1 MSRTHHHPWFV
12 VVIATMMM
20 MPILSGAHA
29 SSLSSSMDR
38 DDGVAAKTTTTTRER
53 WMDSDSDSVVDASTR
68 WISTDEEQRTD
79 PPYPPYPPY
88 PSYPCAPDPP
98 TPPHPPRPPPAP
110 HPPHPPHPPRAPP
123 NPERPPSPESPP
135 KGTESGVD
143 AVALMI
149 FSALS
154 VAFAVGACYVVMWY
168 GGEEEG
174 NGGGGG
180 RRCEGVGGARRP
192 PRVSREMNLKEE
204 LVDFADYARKEIASG
219 AKSAIVRVQRLTHR
233 DEGEEGDD
241 ESWRRLSD
249 TNPFVRWL
257 KRQLRDEDDDVEAL
271 GESLIDEDDDDYG
284 DLLAEPYSEFT
295 DYFES
300 ANAAP
305 ENFEDVEDASF
316 VRLPARNRSKNPEWL
331 ASGDDDAN

>member
-1 MSRTHHHPWFV
+1 
-12 VVIATMMM
+12 MMM
-20 MPILSGAHA
+20 MMMMMTTTPLAGAHA
-29 SSLSSSMDR
+29 SSSMDR
-38 DDGVAAKTTTTTRER
+38 DDRVAVTTTTRER
-53 WMDSDSDSVVDASTR
+53 WLDSDSDSVVEASTHPLR
-68 WISTDEEQRTD
+68 ISTDDEQRKD

-88 PSYPCAPDPP
+88 PSYPRAPDPP
-98 TPPHPPRPPPAP
+98 MPPRPPPAP
-110 HPPHPPHPPRAPP
+110 PAPHPPRAP
-123 NPERPPSPESPP
+123 NPESPPSPESPP

-149 FSALS
+149 FSVLS

-192 PRVSREMNLKEE
+192 PQVSREMNLKEE

-233 DEGEEGDD
+233 DEGDEGDD

-257 KRQLRDEDDDVEAL
+257 KRQLRDEDDVEAL

-284 DLLAEPYSEFT
+284 DLLAEPYSEFK

-305 ENFEDVEDASF
+305 ENLEDVEDASF

>member
-1 MSRTHHHPWFV
+1 M
-12 VVIATMMM
+12 
-20 MPILSGAHA
+20 
-29 SSLSSSMDR
+29 
-38 DDGVAAKTTTTTRER
+38 
-53 WMDSDSDSVVDASTR
+53 
-68 WISTDEEQRTD
+68 
-79 PPYPPYPPY
+79 
-88 PSYPCAPDPP
+88 
-98 TPPHPPRPPPAP
+98 PPPP
-110 HPPHPPHPPRAPP
+110 M
-123 NPERPPSPESPP
+123 
-135 KGTESGVD
+135 GTESGVD
-143 AVALMI
+143 ATALMI

-168 GGEEEG
+168 GGEEER

-192 PRVSREMNLKEE
+192 RVSREMSLKEE

-219 AKSAIVRVQRLTHR
+219 ARSAIVRVQRLTHR
-233 DEGEEGDD
+233 DEGEEGDN

-257 KRQLRDEDDDVEAL
+257 KRQLTDEEDVEAL

-305 ENFEDVEDASF
+305 ENLEDVEDASF
-316 VRLPARNRSKNPEWL
+316 VRLPARNRSKNPGWL
-331 ASGDDDAN
+331 ASGEADAD

>member
-1 MSRTHHHPWFV
+1 MSRTHHHPWFAV
-12 VVIATMMM
+12 VVAMMM
-20 MPILSGAHA
+20 MMTTTPLTGAHA
-29 SSLSSSMDR
+29 SSSMDR
-38 DDGVAAKTTTTTRER
+38 DDRVAATTTTTTREQ
-53 WMDSDSDSVVDASTR
+53 WMDSDSVVDASTHPLR
-68 WISTDEEQRTD
+68 ISTDDEQRKD

-88 PSYPCAPDPP
+88 PSYPRAPDPP
-98 TPPHPPRPPPAP
+98 MPPRPPRPPPAP
-110 HPPHPPHPPRAPP
+110 HPPHPPRAPRAP
-123 NPERPPSPESPP
+123 NPAESPPSPESPP

-154 VAFAVGACYVVMWY
+154 VVFAVGACYVVMWY

-233 DEGEEGDD
+233 DEGDEGDD

-305 ENFEDVEDASF
+305 ENLEDVEDASF